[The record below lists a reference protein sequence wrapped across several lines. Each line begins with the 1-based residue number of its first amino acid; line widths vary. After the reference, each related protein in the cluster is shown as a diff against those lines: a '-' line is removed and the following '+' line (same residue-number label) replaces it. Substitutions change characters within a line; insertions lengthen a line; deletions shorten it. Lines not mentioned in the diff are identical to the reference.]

1 MIGHNGYSFDD
12 VVQENLECG
21 LYWAQRDCLIR
32 AVRDPELSHRHRIV
46 IAEIIAM
53 TNAESGVAYP
63 GRKHL
68 AAATGYTEGTIA
80 TTIKE
85 LVALGYIISDRR
97 APENG
102 TRALAHYAIV
112 KPTSDE
118 LRAAIDAHISFIR
131 AASDGKAEI
140 GRPWSKVNNG
150 VHVNTPPDVNPS
162 VHVNGVDVNNGVHVN
177 DRIAEATP
185 KADVNPVVPTVTSL
199 DINLEDR
206 PVSNLEIGRAKR
218 LADDW
223 KLPRSWGT
231 WAAEHFQIS
240 RDEILSEAAAFKD
253 HWIGTGNTRNATKK
267 NWEATWRNWIR
278 NSRKRYRILKAETE
292 AAADLGVTTK
302 SISQADAVALRQ
314 LDAIVSGGR

>member
-1 MIGHNGYSFDD
+1 MKAERYADTRTFAQTQGQSVDKVFTSPERFGRLRTFGQGQCFTAVNACKPLYLLASERSNIRANGLPNDWRCRMIGHNGYSFDD

-150 VHVNTPPDVNPS
+150 VHVNTPP
-162 VHVNGVDVNNGVHVN
+162 
-177 DRIAEATP
+177 
-185 KADVNPVVPTVTSL
+185 
-199 DINLEDR
+199 
-206 PVSNLEIGRAKR
+206 
-218 LADDW
+218 W
-223 KLPRSWGT
+223 
-231 WAAEHFQIS
+231 
-240 RDEILSEAAAFKD
+240 
-253 HWIGTGNTRNATKK
+253 
-267 NWEATWRNWIR
+267 
-278 NSRKRYRILKAETE
+278 
-292 AAADLGVTTK
+292 
-302 SISQADAVALRQ
+302 VA
-314 LDAIVSGGR
+314 